1 MLPGGAKLV
10 TIRKTGG
17 PSIEA
22 DGFKVTV
29 STVYRNK
36 RGARL
41 ANSFRLFCALPC
53 SRSLVDFVPICIVPA
68 TIVTIAVLGLMW
80 VDSPVANAQNWASW
94 RGPEHNGISRETNL
108 LDSWSYKDKKNVIW
122 ESETGGRSTPIVL
135 NGRVYLNCRTADNPA
150 LKDQQIDIQEQ
161 VVCWDAET
169 GEELWRDKFNVFQT
183 DIPAPRVGWAAM
195 VGDTETGNVF
205 VHSVCG
211 IFKCYSPDG
220 KIVWEKSLAEE
231 YGKISGYGGRTQT
244 PFIDEQRV
252 IVSYLATNWGDMKGP
267 APKHYY
273 YAFNKKTGALQWIS
287 APGGAPK
294 DTNYSAPAIGVVN
307 GQRLLVA
314 GNSDGHVYAINAR
327 TGKPVWS
334 FKMSRRGLNTTPV
347 FDGNLVYISHGEDNI
362 DNAEF
367 GRVQCIDATGTGDV
381 TETHGVWRVDGIK
394 AGYTALLAKE
404 GVLYVVADVGNMF
417 AFDGKTGQQLWN
429 QDLGTVGKG
438 SPVWA
443 DGKIYATEV
452 NGNVWV
458 LKPSAEKCEVLSR
471 NQLVARSGNGFDEIY
486 ASPAI
491 ANGRIYLVTRDRTIC
506 IGDKEKQ
513 VVLGAPKELP
523 AEAAATD
530 QVDTIQ
536 LRPYEVILDPGQTQD
551 YTVVAFDKNGR
562 QIKTMPAESL
572 TVGDTLA
579 GYSASGSA
587 LTAVSDP
594 QGELAGTISTQVGE
608 LTATA
613 RVRTYPQTDMW
624 QWDFEGYKGV
634 RVPAT
639 WNRAHIKV
647 KPFDLDGNTVM
658 KVSGGP
664 KAKGRPSHQISIGP
678 PGMKNYQMQMDVR
691 FVEKRRQLGSLGLS
705 INRYNLILKGNSGKL
720 TVQSWPPHLRMAKSI
735 NYLSDPDVWY
745 TIKMKVDASK
755 TEAKIYGKVWKTGE
769 AEPEAW
775 MLEQTDPHP
784 NLNGSPGVYF
794 YAQSDCYFDNLK
806 VFLTP
811 DSQN

>member
-1 MLPGGAKLV
+1 MRLAKNLVRIEITIGPCPGGRGFNV
-10 TIRKTGG
+10 TESYFHRTQ
-17 PSIEA
+17 
-22 DGFKVTV
+22 
-29 STVYRNK
+29 

-41 ANSFRLFCALPC
+41 ANS
-53 SRSLVDFVPICIVPA
+53 SRSLFSLAVAVSFGILWAWTA
-68 TIVTIAVLGLMW
+68 TV
-80 VDSPVANAQNWASW
+80 SAQNWASW

-108 LDSWSYKDKKNVIW
+108 LDSWSFKDDKNIIW
-122 ESETGGRSTPIVL
+122 QSETGGRSTPIVL

-150 LKDQQIDIQEQ
+150 LPDERIHIQEQ
-161 VVCWDAET
+161 VVCWDAES
-169 GEELWRDKFNVFQT
+169 GAELWRDKFNVFQT

-195 VGDTETGNVF
+195 VGDTETGNVYS
-205 VHSVCG
+205 HSVCG

-244 PFIDEQRV
+244 PFIDEDRV

-273 YAFNKKTGALQWIS
+273 YAFDKKTGELQWIS

-294 DTNYSAPAIGVVN
+294 DTNYSAPVIGIVN

-314 GNSDGHVYAINAR
+314 GNGDGHVYAINAR

-334 FKMSRRGLNTTPV
+334 FKMSRRGLNTTAA
-347 FDGNLVYISHGEDNI
+347 FDGDMVYISHGEDNI

-367 GRVQCIDATGTGDV
+367 GRVQCIDATGSGDV

-394 AGYTALLAKE
+394 AGYTALLVKD
-404 GVLYVVADVGNMF
+404 GVLYVVADVGNMI
-417 AFDGKTGQQLWN
+417 AFDGKTGKQLWS

-443 DGKIYATEV
+443 DGKIYVTEV
-452 NGNVWV
+452 NGHVWV
-458 LKPSAEKCEVLSR
+458 LKPSREGCDVLSK
-471 NQLVARSGNGFDEIY
+471 NKLKSKSSTGDDEIY
-486 ASPAI
+486 ASPAV
-491 ANGRIYLVTRDRTIC
+491 ANGRIYIVSRDRTIC

-513 VVLGAPKELP
+513 VNLGTPEALP
-523 AEAAATD
+523 EEAAAGD
-530 QVDTIQ
+530 QIDMIQ
-536 LRPYEVILDPGQTQD
+536 LRPHEVILAPGQTQE

-562 QIKTMPAESL
+562 EIKTMAAESL
-572 TVGDTLA
+572 TVGDSLA
-579 GYSASGSA
+579 GYSAEGNV
-587 LTAVSDP
+587 LTATAEPES
-594 QGELAGTISTQVGE
+594 ELAATVSTKVGE

-613 RVRTYPQTDMW
+613 RVRTYPQTDTW
-624 QWDFEGYKGV
+624 EWGFDGYKGI

-639 WNRAHIKV
+639 WNRAHIKI

-658 KVSGGP
+658 KVVGGP
-664 KAKGRPSHQISIGP
+664 EAKGRPSHQISIGP
-678 PGMKNYQMQMDVR
+678 QEMKNYQMQMDVR
-691 FVEKRRQLGSLGLS
+691 FVEERRQLGSLGLS

-735 NYLSDPDVWY
+735 SYVSDPDVWY
-745 TIKMKVDASK
+745 TIKMKVDANEN
-755 TEAKIYGKVWKTGE
+755 EAKIFGKVWKTGE
-769 AEPEAW
+769 AEPTEW

-784 NLNGSPGVYF
+784 NLNGAPGVYY
-794 YAQSDCYFDNLK
+794 YAQADCYFDNVK

-811 DSQN
+811 DSEN